1 MPTAP
6 NKYLSADPA
15 TRANPVAAVFGIHGV
30 TTSVNKND
38 SYDRIKSDNAEA
50 IGTYRAGIK
59 ALMEQKKTELTSL
72 LDALTLTN
80 RQLADLDADIGLKD
94 ITTREQFLLN
104 RANRINEL
112 KTAYEQHAQ
121 QFGAALNDKA
131 IDILQAHSMINAP
144 TLTSIMTG
152 WEMARASQRDND
164 RVRLEDMAKMY
175 EQMSQ
180 IEDRAMQIE
189 MDAHKANLQHQRNE
203 AEHAKGLL
211 ENQLKVLEDIY
222 GMTQKMEEASLNAGI
237 SRTTAAAG
245 AARGTSADNGFGLF
259 PGGIANA
266 EAAVGG
272 VGGGTQAAQKPAEE
286 KKEEGTQ
293 QQQGTQQQSD
303 TPFSRENLRSR
314 SNFTREK
321 VENKLRDNW
330 GYLNEGQDSI
340 SPRMLNEAMNGRII
354 AKNNNYEAK
363 YDREKG
369 EFHYHTST
377 PVSTMG
383 YEAPSDYVVR
393 LSPEEKSDF
402 ERTGKLPKFNSA
414 SIFGT
419 LSKDINNY
427 SEGLFKSDIANW
439 YKKHD
444 IDSSDVPSSIVGRSK
459 ESRDKIEVD
468 LFGPQ
473 DTPVEIEAIV
483 R

>member
-15 TRANPVAAVFGIHGV
+15 TRANPVAAALGIHGV
-30 TTSVNKND
+30 TTSVRKND
-38 SYDRIKSDNAEA
+38 NYDRIKSDNAEA

-94 ITTREQFLLN
+94 ITTREQFLVN

-121 QFGAALNDKA
+121 QFGAALNDRA
-131 IDILQAHSMINAP
+131 IDILQQHSMINAP

-164 RVRLEDMAKMY
+164 RVRLENMTKMY

-222 GMTQKMEEASLNAGI
+222 GMTQKMEEASLDAGI

-245 AARGTSADNGFGLF
+245 AGVKNDTSGLF
-259 PGGIANA
+259 PGTGSIDD
-266 EAAVGG
+266 AAIMIGG
-272 VGGGTQAAQKPAEE
+272 AGNNQTTQKPAEE
-286 KKEEGTQ
+286 KREEGAQ

-314 SNFTREK
+314 SDFTREK

-330 GYLNEGQDSI
+330 GYLNEDQDSI

-354 AKNNNYEAK
+354 AKNNSYEAK

-468 LFGPQ
+468 LFGFQ